1 MDFQLWL
8 AEYRKRVSK
17 LFSDR
22 ILFLGIQ
29 GSYARGEMTETSDVD
44 VVLILDRMELEDLE
58 AYRVEMRSLPQR
70 EKLCGFLSGAEELRC
85 WERGD
90 LFQFYYDTK
99 PLYGSLDSLIQIPGK
114 PEALQAVQNGACN
127 LYHTCSHNL
136 LHERSE
142 DLLMQQYKTAVFIL
156 KAKYFYETGCYVA
169 RMDELERVLGET
181 DQEILR
187 CSAEIKKGQQISL
200 SAMGGIL
207 LHWLSHLIVQWIPKQ
222 RE

>member
-70 EKLCGFLSGAEELRC
+70 EKLCGFLSGQRSCAV
-85 WERGD
+85 
-90 LFQFYYDTK
+90 
-99 PLYGSLDSLIQIPGK
+99 GS
-114 PEALQAVQNGACN
+114 
-127 LYHTCSHNL
+127 
-136 LHERSE
+136 
-142 DLLMQQYKTAVFIL
+142 
-156 KAKYFYETGCYVA
+156 
-169 RMDELERVLGET
+169 
-181 DQEILR
+181 
-187 CSAEIKKGQQISL
+187 
-200 SAMGGIL
+200 GGICSNFTMIQSL
-207 LHWLSHLIVQWIPKQ
+207 CTEVWIL
-222 RE
+222 